1 MPQYLE
7 FASFNGTGRHGGRFP
22 GGPGGFPRSHSEPRS
37 RKVMKPR
44 IIFPAPGLLHVS
56 PLVTGAPTGV
66 DAPFALHAL
75 GALLCRGIPVHAGLR
90 TLGLRLWYVGAGES
104 RGAECDDKA

>member
-1 MPQYLE
+1 MPQAPGE
-7 FASFNGTGRHGGRFP
+7 VATEDVFQADPGASPVAIRNL
-22 GGPGGFPRSHSEPRS
+22 GPE
-37 RKVMKPR
+37 KVMKPR

-90 TLGLRLWYVGAGES
+90 TLGLRLWCAGES

>member
-75 GALLCRGIPVHAGLR
+75 GALLCRGIPVHASLR
-90 TLGLRLWYVGAGES
+90 TLGLRLWCAGES

>member
-1 MPQYLE
+1 MEPVATEDVFQADPG
-7 FASFNGTGRHGGRFP
+7 ASPVAIRNL
-22 GGPGGFPRSHSEPRS
+22 GPE
-37 RKVMKPR
+37 KVMKPR
-44 IIFPAPGLLHVS
+44 IFSLRRGFFMSARLI
-56 PLVTGAPTGV
+56 TGAPTGV

-90 TLGLRLWYVGAGES
+90 TLGLRLWCAGES